1 MLFVCFVECL
11 FMMIGLTLD
20 DRAGPVYL
28 FRKHESY
35 HLVREGHLRQRQLFV
50 GTGIDGRRETVGTSY
65 DEDEPSCRVP
75 FPFEPLGELD
85 ATELL
90 AVLVEQY
97 HRVRRLRLLE
107 YQITLGCLLLFL
119 RQTLRVLQLRDG
131 HDLERHVVTNAL
143 HIVTDACLEMLVGGL
158 THEYQ

>member
-1 MLFVCFVECL
+1 MLFVAFVECL
-11 FMMIGLTLD
+11 FMMIGLPLD
-20 DRAGPVYL
+20 DRAGTVYL

-50 GTGIDGRRETVGTSY
+50 GTGIDGRGEAVGTSH
-65 DEDEPSCRVP
+65 DEDKTSCRVP
-75 FPFEPLGELD
+75 FPLEPLGELD

-107 YQITLGCLLLFL
+107 YQITLGRLLLFL